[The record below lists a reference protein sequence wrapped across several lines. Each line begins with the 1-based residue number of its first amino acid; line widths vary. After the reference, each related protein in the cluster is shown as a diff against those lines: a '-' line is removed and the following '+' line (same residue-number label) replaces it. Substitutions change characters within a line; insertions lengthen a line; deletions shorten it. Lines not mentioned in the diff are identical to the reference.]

1 MQKIVI
7 APDSFKGTMT
17 SAEVCEITAKRVT
30 ESFPNVEI
38 LSVPIA
44 DGGEGTAECFL
55 LAVGGERVT
64 ATVKSPYFEDM
75 EASFAVINGGKTAVI
90 ESAVCVGLPL
100 VENRKNPAVTTT
112 YGVGQLIKVALE
124 RGVSEIIIA
133 LGGSCT
139 NDGGCGCAAALGVE
153 FFNEKEEVFIPV
165 GGTLSQISSI
175 NMRNIESKL
184 ADVDVIIMCDVD
196 NPLYGENGAAYV
208 YAPQKGADETMVAQ
222 LDQELQAFS
231 TSVKQF
237 VGTDISSLKGAG
249 AAGGMGGGLTAFLNG
264 KLKSGIE
271 TILDAINFNSIINGA
286 DLIITGEGRIDSQ
299 TVNGKVVAGVA
310 RRGKSAGIPVVAVV
324 GNIGDGAE
332 QTYDIGVTAI
342 MSINRA
348 SLPFESVQERCRDD
362 LAKTIDDL
370 MKILKIDF
378 NKRT

>member
-1 MQKIVI
+1 MKKIVI

-17 SAEVCEITAKRVT
+17 SAEVCEITANRAA
-30 ESFPNVEI
+30 EHFPNAEI
-38 LSVPIA
+38 LSIPIA
-44 DGGEGTAECFL
+44 DGGEGTADCFL
-55 LAVGGERVT
+55 LAVGGERIT
-64 ATVKSPYFEDM
+64 ATVKNPYFEDM

-90 ESAVCVGLPL
+90 ESASCVGLPL

-112 YGVGQLIKVALE
+112 YGVGQLIKAAAE

-153 FFNEKEEVFIPV
+153 FFNEKGETFIPV
-165 GGTLSQISSI
+165 GGTLSQIRSI
-175 NMRNIESKL
+175 NMRNIEPKL
-184 ADVDVIIMCDVD
+184 AGVDVIIMCDVD
-196 NPLYGENGAAYV
+196 NPLFGANGAAHV

-237 VGTDISSLKGAG
+237 VGADISSLEGAG
-249 AAGGMGGGLTAFLNG
+249 AAGGMGGGLTAFLSG
-264 KLKSGIE
+264 KLKLGIE
-271 TILDAINFNSIINGA
+271 TILDSINFNSIINGA

-310 RRGKSAGIPVVAVV
+310 KRGKSAGIPVIAVV

-342 MSINRA
+342 MSVNRA
-348 SLPFESVQERCRDD
+348 SLPFESVKLRCKDD

-370 MKILKIDF
+370 MRILKI
-378 NKRT
+378 RT